1 VNLFDSLFGVSS
13 AAQHRRGGQNIM
25 NATTVKRAPRKIT
38 KTPKIT
44 AEEKAYVETL
54 PPKLRK
60 LHMMLLPLRGKLT
73 KAIAIK

>member
-13 AAQHRRGGQNIM
+13 AAQHRRGGQNM
-25 NATTVKRAPRKIT
+25 NATTAKRAPRKLT

-44 AEEKAYVETL
+44 AEEQAYVETL